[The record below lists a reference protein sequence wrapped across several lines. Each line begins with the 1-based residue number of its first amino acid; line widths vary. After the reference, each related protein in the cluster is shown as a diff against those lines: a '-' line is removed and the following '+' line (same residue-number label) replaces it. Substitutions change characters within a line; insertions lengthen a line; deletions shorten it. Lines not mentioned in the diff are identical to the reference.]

1 MYRDHSRHKT
11 FTRRALVLGG
21 AKLVLLSALVGRM
34 YYLQVVESRRY
45 RMLAEDNRI
54 NLRLLVP
61 PRGRIL
67 DRTGVLMAD
76 NEKNYR
82 VVIVTEQTPNLI
94 KTLDKLG
101 TIIPTNDYDRRK
113 VLREVK
119 RKRRFV
125 PITVR
130 ENLNWR
136 EVARVEVNAP
146 DLPGVMIDV
155 GRRRNYPF
163 GEAAAHI
170 MGYVAAVS
178 ERELTGEPLLE
189 LPDFRI
195 GKNGV
200 EKIQDLKLRG
210 KAGSSQ
216 VEVNALGRVI
226 RKLKHD
232 PGEPGSDLAL
242 TIDMGLQQF
251 AHDRLGEE
259 SAAAVVIDVHSGAVL
274 AMASTPSF
282 DPNLFTNGIGTEDWR
297 ELVNHPRAPLTN
309 KPIAGQYSPGSTFK
323 MMVAL
328 AALEAGILGTDH
340 KVYCPGFVRLGKS
353 RFHCWKKRGHGHMDM
368 FQAIQ
373 QSCDVFF
380 YDVARR
386 TGVDRISAMANR
398 FGLGNKLGID
408 IPGEHAGLMP
418 TRDWKRAVTGVP
430 WQLGETLVA
439 GIGQGFV
446 LTTPLQLA
454 VMAARLANGGKAVTP
469 FLVQPER
476 GAGGGESK
484 DAAKG
489 KDEAKASAATG
500 AGTDGDGERV
510 AADAAETPEFPDIG
524 VSKASLK
531 FIRSAM
537 NAVTNSR
544 RGTAYR
550 ARIKKREH
558 AMAGKT
564 GTSQVRRIT
573 MAERQRGLRKNHQRP
588 WRERDHALFVGFAPV
603 DAPRFAVAVVVEHGG
618 GGSKV
623 AAPVA
628 RDLLR
633 EVQRRVPPGTVAAAG
648 AAETK
653 VETASVRTGA
663 RTGGRRGGQGE
674 GGQ

>member
-82 VVIVTEQTPNLI
+82 VVIVSEQTPNLI

-146 DLPGVMIDV
+146 NLPGVMIDV

-226 RKLKHD
+226 RELKHN
-232 PGEPGSDLAL
+232 PGEPGSDLTL
-242 TIDMGLQQF
+242 TIDMGLQKF
-251 AHDRLGEE
+251 THERLGEE
-259 SAAAVVIDVHSGAVL
+259 SAAAVVVDVQSGAVL
-274 AMASTPSF
+274 ALASTPSF

-340 KVYCPGFVRLGKS
+340 KVFCPGFVKLGRS
-353 RFHCWKKRGHGHMDM
+353 RFHCWKKHGHGHMDM
-368 FQAIQ
+368 FKAIQ
-373 QSCDVFF
+373 QSCDVYF

-386 TGVDRISAMANR
+386 TGVDRISAMARR
-398 FGLGNKLGID
+398 FGLGSKLGID
-408 IPGEHAGLMP
+408 IPGERSGLMP
-418 TRDWKRAVTGVP
+418 TRGWKRAVTGVP

-446 LTTPLQLA
+446 LSTPLQLA
-454 VMAARLANGGKAVTP
+454 VMTARLANGGKAVTP
-469 FLVQPER
+469 FLVKPER
-476 GAGGGESK
+476 GAGGGKSK

-489 KDEAKASAATG
+489 KDQAKAEAATG
-500 AGTDGDGERV
+500 TGAVGEGENI
-510 AADAAETPEFPDIG
+510 AAEVAGTPEFPDIG

-531 FIRSAM
+531 FILSAM

-550 ARIKKREH
+550 SRIKKREL

-573 MAERQRGLRKNHQRP
+573 MSERQRGLRKNDQRP

-618 GGSKV
+618 GGSKA

-628 RDLLR
+628 RDILR
-633 EVQRRVPPGTVAAAG
+633 EVQRRVPLGSVATIGGTKVAAAS
-648 AAETK
+648 ARK
-653 VETASVRTGA
+653 RA
-663 RTGGRRGGQGE
+663 RTKGGRGGQGE
-674 GGQ
+674 GAQ

>member
-1 MYRDHSRHKT
+1 MYRDHDRHKR
-11 FTRRALVLGG
+11 FTRRAVVLGG
-21 AKLVLLSALVGRM
+21 AKFALLSALVGRM

-67 DRTGVLMAD
+67 DRTGTLMAD

-82 VVIVTEQTPNLI
+82 VVLITGQTPNVA
-94 KTLDKLG
+94 KTLEKLG
-101 TIIPTNDYDRRK
+101 TIIATSDHDRRK

-119 RKRRFV
+119 RKRRFA

-146 DLPGVMIDV
+146 DLPGIMIDV

-200 EKIQDLKLRG
+200 EKIQDIKLRG
-210 KAGSSQ
+210 KAGSSE
-216 VEVNALGRVI
+216 VEVNALGRII
-226 RKLKHD
+226 RELKHN
-232 PGEPGSDLAL
+232 PGEPGEDVVL
-242 TIDMGLQQF
+242 TIDMGLQQY
-251 AHDRLGEE
+251 AYDRLGDA
-259 SAAAVVIDVHSGAVL
+259 SAAAAVIDIHSGAV
-274 AMASTPSF
+274 MALVSTPSF
-282 DPNLFTNGIGTEDWR
+282 DPNLFTNGIGTDDWR
-297 ELVNHPRAPLTN
+297 ELVNHQRAPLTN
-309 KPIAGQYSPGSTFK
+309 KPIAGQYAPGSTFK

-328 AALEAGILGTDH
+328 AALEAGILGPDH
-340 KVYCPGFVRLGKS
+340 EVFCPGFVKLGRS
-353 RFHCWKKRGHGHMDM
+353 RFHCWKKGGHGHMNM
-368 FQAIQ
+368 FKAIQ
-373 QSCDVFF
+373 QSCDVYF

-386 TGVDRISAMANR
+386 TGVDRIAAMARR
-398 FGLGNKLGID
+398 FGLGEKLGID
-408 IPGEHAGLMP
+408 IPGERSGLMP
-418 TRDWKRAVTGVP
+418 TRGWKLATTGVP
-430 WQLGETLVA
+430 WQLGETLIA

-446 LTTPLQLA
+446 LATPLQLA
-454 VMAARLANGGKAVTP
+454 VMTARLANGGRAVTP
-469 FLVQPER
+469 FLVQRER
-476 GAGGGESK
+476 PDGGGAPNH
-484 DAAKG
+484 AAVG
-489 KDEAKASAATG
+489 ETRSGLEAETGTEAGTG
-500 AGTDGDGERV
+500 ADG
-510 AADAAETPEFPDIG
+510 AAGSPKFPDIG
-524 VSKASLK
+524 VSKGSLN
-531 FIRSAM
+531 FILSAM
-537 NAVTNSR
+537 NAVTNTR

-550 ARIKKREH
+550 ARIKQHEM

-573 MAERQRGLRKNHQRP
+573 MGERQRGLRKNHQRP

-603 DAPRFAVAVVVEHGG
+603 DAPRFAVAVVIEHGG

-628 RDLLR
+628 RDILR
-633 EVQRRVPPGTVAAAG
+633 ETQRRIPAGTFAATGGANVA
-648 AAETK
+648 
-653 VETASVRTGA
+653 TASARTRA
-663 RTGGRRGGQGE
+663 RTGGRRGGEGE
-674 GGQ
+674 GTQ

>member
-67 DRTGVLMAD
+67 DRSGVLMAD

-82 VVIVTEQTPNLI
+82 VVIVTEQTPDLI

-101 TIIPTNDYDRRK
+101 TIIPINDYDRRR

-146 DLPGVMIDV
+146 NLPGVMIDV

-216 VEVNALGRVI
+216 VEVNALGRVV
-226 RKLKHD
+226 RELKHN
-232 PGEPGSDLAL
+232 PGEPGGDLAL
-242 TIDMGLQQF
+242 TIDMGLQKF
-251 AHDRLGEE
+251 AHERLGAE
-259 SAAAVVIDVHSGAVL
+259 SAATVVVDVQTGAVL

-282 DPNLFTNGIGTEDWR
+282 DPNLFTNGISTKDWR

-328 AALEAGILGTDH
+328 AALEAGIIGPDH
-340 KVYCPGFVRLGKS
+340 TVYCPGFVKLGRS
-353 RFHCWKKRGHGHMDM
+353 RFHCWKKHGHGRLDM
-368 FQAIQ
+368 FKGIQ
-373 QSCDVFF
+373 QSCDVYF

-398 FGLGNKLGID
+398 FGLGAKLGID
-408 IPGEHAGLMP
+408 IPGERPGLMP
-418 TRDWKRAVTGVP
+418 TRGWKRAVTGVP
-430 WQLGETLVA
+430 WQGGETLVA

-454 VMAARLANGGKAVTP
+454 VMAARIANGGKAVTP
-469 FLVQPER
+469 FLVSPE
-476 GAGGGESK
+476 GGGKSQ
-484 DAAKG
+484 DAATAT
-489 KDEAKASAATG
+489 DEAKA
-500 AGTDGDGERV
+500 V
-510 AADAAETPEFPDIG
+510 AASEVGADGGMIAVDRAETPEFPDIG
-524 VSKASLK
+524 VSQASLK

-537 NAVTNSR
+537 NAVSNSR

-550 ARIKKREH
+550 ARIKKRGM

-573 MAERQRGLRKNHQRP
+573 MGERQRGLRKNHQRP

-603 DAPRFAVAVVVEHGG
+603 EAPRFAIAVVVEHGG
-618 GGSKV
+618 GGSKA

-628 RDLLR
+628 RDILL
-633 EVQRRVPPGTVAAAG
+633 EVQRRVPVGSLAASGATRVAAAI
-648 AAETK
+648 
-653 VETASVRTGA
+653 A
-663 RTGGRRGGQGE
+663 RIKGGPKGGTGGTGGQGAGE
-674 GGQ
+674 GGGGP